1 MSRRSPST
9 YRFWILSAALVAAT
23 GGAASVGRTQQV
35 CGSIGASLTILPAA
49 AAPQPRVT
57 ELDVARD
64 GIARIETTLPSSAAT
79 SQLVMARVSSSATGF
94 TPEPQPPALVPPASS
109 GVRLHHVVKVKRDR
123 RAPAPLPV
131 ELRVEYLIVAGT

>member
-1 MSRRSPST
+1 
-9 YRFWILSAALVAAT
+9 
-23 GGAASVGRTQQV
+23 VGRTQQV
-35 CGSIGASLTILPAA
+35 SGSIGASLTIPPPAA
-49 AAPQPRVT
+49 APLWRVT

-64 GIARIETTLPSSAAT
+64 GIARIETTLPSPAAT
-79 SQLVMARVSSSATGF
+79 SQLVMARVSSSTAGF
-94 TPEPQPPALVPPASS
+94 TPEPQPPTLVPPASS